1 MSDIDNTVS
10 SEDNT
15 NTENTPEANATQEEA
30 NAEGAK
36 ISAILERLR
45 KQNAEKDAEIEL
57 LKEQGTKTE
66 AKPVENST
74 GLTREEA
81 ILFSQGLSE
90 EEVAKAQRIALI
102 EGVSVT
108 EAIKDPIYQAWKT
121 KREEAITSEKASVG
135 TSTGSP
141 TAKQK
146 QDFGSKDLKREDHK
160 ALFKARQK

>member
-1 MSDIDNTVS
+1 MSDIDNTVT

-15 NTENTPEANATQEEA
+15 NQENLPDANATQEEA

-45 KQNAEKDAEIEL
+45 KQNADKDAEIAI
-57 LKEQGTKTE
+57 LKGQGTKTE
-66 AKPVENST
+66 ASPVAQAS

-81 ILFSQGLSE
+81 ILFAQGLSE

-121 KREEAITSEKASVG
+121 KNEETKKSEQASVG

-146 QDFGSKDLKREDHK
+146 QDFNSKGLEREDHK
-160 ALFKARQK
+160 ALFKSRLR